1 MTTAPVDVSAPDAEA
16 LPASYLETFGEDRGY
31 LNFARF
37 GPPSCA
43 VVDTSARLMESAMA
57 GGVGVG
63 EALDAQTLRAREA
76 FARVSGFPLDHVAL
90 VPNTSLGL
98 FQAAFGFESGSVLIS
113 SGEFPANLYPW
124 LRNNRIGRAGV
135 HVMGGPGVHVTPD
148 LVADAMSAD
157 TVAVAVS
164 AVDFRTGFRAD
175 LAGIRDVIGPDRLL
189 VVDGIQAFGAIDVDW
204 SPADVVVAGGQKWVR
219 AGWGAGGMAFSEA
232 GLERIQPVLGG
243 WTGVEDA
250 HVYNG
255 IEHVVRSDATR
266 FSISNLSPFAA
277 GSFATALE
285 LIESASVAS
294 LDARI
299 ASGVDALIG
308 CLDEAGVEV
317 LSPRSRADRG
327 GIVVAH
333 VPEGKAA
340 QAHAAL
346 EAEGISA
353 TLHGADRIRLSV
365 HATTSHEMFPVAA
378 ALVSTS
384 EGASKTGC

>member
-1 MTTAPVDVSAPDAEA
+1 MTTAPIHVPAPDAGA
-16 LPASYLETFGEDRGY
+16 LLASYLEAFSEDRGY

-37 GPPSCA
+37 GPPSRA
-43 VVDTSARLMESAMA
+43 VVDTSARLMETAMA
-57 GGVGVG
+57 GEVGVG
-63 EALDAQTLRAREA
+63 KALDVQTLRAREA
-76 FARVSGFPLDHVAL
+76 FARVSGFPLDRVAL

-98 FQAAFGFESGSVLIS
+98 FQAAFGLESGSVLIS

-148 LVADAMSAD
+148 LVAGAMSAE

-175 LAGIRDVIGPDRLL
+175 LAGIRDVIGSDRLL
-189 VVDGIQAFGAIDVDW
+189 AVDGIQAFGAVDVDW
-204 SPADVVVAGGQKWVR
+204 SPADVLVTGGQKWVR
-219 AGWGAGGMAFSEA
+219 AGWGAGGMAFSDA

-243 WTGVEDA
+243 WTGVVD
-250 HVYNG
+250 
-255 IEHVVRSDATR
+255 EHVHDGTEHETRPDATR
-266 FSISNLSPFAA
+266 FSISALSPFAA
-277 GSFATALE
+277 GAFASALE
-285 LIESASVAS
+285 LIESASVARIE
-294 LDARI
+294 ARI

-308 CLDEAGVEV
+308 CLDEAGVGV
-317 LSPRSRADRG
+317 LSPRERADRG
-327 GIVVAH
+327 GIVVAR
-333 VPEGKAA
+333 VPGGRAA

-353 TLHGADRIRLSV
+353 TLHGEDRIRLSV

-378 ALVSTS
+378 LFC
-384 EGASKTGC
+384 GR